1 MNEWMNEWMNE
12 MNEWMNEW
20 MKWMNEW
27 NEWMNEMKWM
37 NEWMKWMNEMNEWM
51 NQWINETCRPHL
63 LKVIWTPQCV
73 NMFMWNRALA
83 TVLCTFCRQLLQIE
97 ARDHGNRPY
106 FATTEATLPEKTQGF
121 APGSLF
127 KPEFTPFLEAVFN
140 IFLCMSVMLFD
151 LPIQICGSE
160 LPDLLH
166 FPTTWWWWW
175 WECCPWQSSV
185 TRKFSDYHHP
195 FGNHY

>member
-1 MNEWMNEWMNE
+1 MHEWNEWNERTND
-12 MNEWMNEW
+12 WMNEW

-27 NEWMNEMKWM
+27 KWNEMKRNEMKRNETKRNEMKWKEM
-37 NEWMKWMNEMNEWM
+37 KEMNEWNEWMKWMNEMNEMNEWINQSINESM
-51 NQWINETCRPHL
+51 NQWINESMNRWINQSINESTNQWINETCRPHL

-106 FATTEATLPEKTQGF
+106 FATTEATLPEKTPGF

-127 KPEFTPFLEAVFN
+127 KPEFTPFSC
-140 IFLCMSVMLFD
+140 IF
-151 LPIQICGSE
+151 GS
-160 LPDLLH
+160 L
-166 FPTTWWWWW
+166 
-175 WECCPWQSSV
+175 V
-185 TRKFSDYHHP
+185 
-195 FGNHY
+195 

>member
-1 MNEWMNEWMNE
+1 MNESINQSINESMNQWINQSINQSINE
-12 MNEWMNEW
+12 ST
-20 MKWMNEW
+20 
-27 NEWMNEMKWM
+27 
-37 NEWMKWMNEMNEWM
+37 

-106 FATTEATLPEKTQGF
+106 FATTEATLPEKTPGF

-127 KPEFTPFLEAVFN
+127 KPEFTPFSC
-140 IFLCMSVMLFD
+140 IFWKPCLTYFFAFLLCCSTFPFRFVD
-151 LPIQICGSE
+151 RN
-160 LPDLLH
+160 
-166 FPTTWWWWW
+166 FPTCYTSQLLDDDDDGG
-175 WECCPWQSSV
+175 ENAAHDNRP
-185 TRKFSDYHHP
+185 
-195 FGNHY
+195 